1 MKNIDIIIFIEH
13 LDREIIVSKLLKFEL
28 EKLGLKVIIASIMY
42 ETPSILY
49 NYKPKA
55 IITPYIGFGK
65 NSICDRFSKVYN
77 TEIKYFNIN
86 YEQILFPFTGSFKVP
101 KYTMAK
107 EHQINFCWGE
117 NFKEFL
123 LNSGVLKENLF
134 ISGRPYSAAIKA
146 KNNDKVNIRKSILKN
161 NKLQEDR
168 KIIFIALTDSLAM
181 NDFKKVER
189 IVKKD
194 GDYSALK
201 KQIEWDKNT
210 IIQLLR
216 IIESFKHD
224 ESFNHY
230 NIVLR
235 PHPTIEVKDYQKLIN
250 TLNIDLPNNFFILKN
265 SDAISWLISCDYF
278 ITNYS
283 TLILDAI
290 EINKPVFTINSND
303 TSEIEYL
310 WLVNHTNSPFSN
322 ISDLKNLLLNRNQAS
337 VERVDSNWIRDINAI
352 TEIAQVVSS
361 QLSDF
366 NFSTRKPTVRVSDL
380 PYLVKKYIYKFW
392 RKNLNNAVPL
402 IKKSKAIDYFEIIK

>member
-13 LDREIIVSKLLKFEL
+13 LDREIFVSKLLKIEL

-65 NSICDRFSKVYN
+65 NSICDRFYKLYN

-107 EHQINFCWGE
+107 EHQVNFCWGE

-123 LNSGVLKENLF
+123 LDAGVLKENLF
-134 ISGRPYSAAIKA
+134 ITGRPYSAAIKT

-161 NKLQEDR
+161 NNLQEDR

-194 GDYSALK
+194 GDYTALR
-201 KQIEWDKNT
+201 KQIEWDKKT

-216 IIESFKHD
+216 IIEISRND
-224 ESFNHY
+224 QSFNDY
-230 NIVLR
+230 NFVLR
-235 PHPTIEVKDYQKLIN
+235 PHPTIEVEDYQKLIN
-250 TLNIDLPNNFFILKN
+250 SLDIDLPNNFFILKN

-290 EINKPVFTINSND
+290 EINKPVLTINSND
-303 TSEIEYL
+303 TSEIDYL
-310 WLVNHTNSPFSN
+310 WLVNHANNPFSN
-322 ISDLKNLLLNRNQAS
+322 IIELKNLLLNRNQAS
-337 VERVDSNWIRDINAI
+337 LERVDSNWIRDVNAI
-352 TEIAQVVSS
+352 SEIAQVISR
-361 QLSDF
+361 QLNNF
-366 NFSTRKPTVRVSDL
+366 NFSTRNPKVRVSDL
-380 PYLVKKYIYKFW
+380 PYIIKKYIYKFW
-392 RKNLNNAVPL
+392 RKNLNNLIPL
-402 IKKSKAIDYFEIIK
+402 IKKSKAVDYFEIIK